1 MQALAP
7 ISATEVVITYDM
19 LARSC
24 PAGVPHSPGHGCD
37 LIVSMVLNVTVASGG
52 R

>member
-1 MQALAP
+1 M
-7 ISATEVVITYDM
+7 TMDM

-24 PAGVPHSPGHGCD
+24 PAGVPHSQPEPGCD
-37 LIVSMVLNVTVASGG
+37 LIVGMVLNVMAVGGGGG